1 MGDNR
6 GKDLTEDSKRFAE
19 WQIDNI
25 FTETIMVEKQ
35 MGDSKKK
42 RRNYGWLAKETTE
55 DWKEVVKL
63 ELEAKERQ

>member
-1 MGDNR
+1 MGDNC

-55 DWKEVVKL
+55 D
-63 ELEAKERQ
+63 